1 VIRIYKKEGLKMNT
15 KKAETI
21 SQSQRRSLEQISH
34 QIEIA
39 MASDETPQG
48 VKDCLYSIIFEA
60 SNEAGLPLGDMSLVR
75 AAFPNIIE
83 NLNYD
88 YGRGVYH
95 SIHTILIH
103 NTTAFQKFFDDKLD
117 QDAEDLA
124 NLLSRAMKHP
134 QMPTKLY
141 NVLGEHLIEIPGDA
155 DSPEWI
161 LANLKKWSLENEK

>member
-1 VIRIYKKEGLKMNT
+1 MKT

-21 SQSQRRSLEQISH
+21 SPSQRRSLEQISH

-48 VKDCLYSIIFEA
+48 VKDCLYSISFEA

-103 NTTAFQKFFDDKLD
+103 NTTAFQEFYDKKLD
-117 QDAEDLA
+117 QDVEDLA
-124 NLLSRAMKHP
+124 SLLSRVMKHP

-141 NVLGEHLIEIPGDA
+141 NVLSDELTEGDVDA

-161 LANLKKWSLENEK
+161 LANLKKWSVENES

>member
-1 VIRIYKKEGLKMNT
+1 MKT
-15 KKAETI
+15 KKATTI
-21 SQSQRRSLEQISH
+21 NRNQRRSLEQISH
-34 QIEIA
+34 QIEMA

-117 QDAEDLA
+117 QDVEHLA
-124 NLLSRAMKHP
+124 DLLSSVMKHP
-134 QMPTKLY
+134 KIPPYLY
-141 NVLGEHLIEIPGDA
+141 NVLSSELIEVSADT
-155 DSPEWI
+155 DSPDWI
-161 LANLKKWSLENEK
+161 LANLKKWSVQNENAN

>member
-1 VIRIYKKEGLKMNT
+1 MKT
-15 KKAETI
+15 KTAKTI
-21 SQSQRRSLEQISH
+21 NKNQRRSLEQISH

-88 YGRGVYH
+88 YWRGVYH

-103 NTTAFQKFFDDKLD
+103 NTTAFQKFYDDKLD
-117 QDAEDLA
+117 QDVEHLA
-124 NLLSRAMKHP
+124 DLLSSVMKHP
-134 QMPTKLY
+134 KIPTKLY
-141 NVLGEHLIEIPGDA
+141 DLLGDQFTEVSGDT

-161 LANLKKWSLENEK
+161 SANLKKWSVENEK

>member
-1 VIRIYKKEGLKMNT
+1 MKT

-34 QIEIA
+34 QIEMA

-103 NTTAFQKFFDDKLD
+103 NTTAFQEFYEDKLD
-117 QDAEDLA
+117 QDVEHLA
-124 NLLSRAMKHP
+124 DLLSSVMKHP
-134 QMPTKLY
+134 KIPSYLY
-141 NVLGEHLIEIPGDA
+141 NLLRNELIEVSADT
-155 DSPEWI
+155 DSPEWV
-161 LANLKKWSLENEK
+161 LANLKKWSVENENAN

>member
-1 VIRIYKKEGLKMNT
+1 MNT
-15 KKAETI
+15 KKAKI
-21 SQSQRRSLEQISH
+21 NKSQRRSLEQISH

-39 MASDETPQG
+39 MASDETPEG

-103 NTTAFQKFFDDKLD
+103 NTNAFQKFFDDKLD
-117 QDAEDLA
+117 QDVEHLA
-124 NLLSRAMKHP
+124 DLLSSVMKHP
-134 QMPTKLY
+134 KIPTKLY
-141 NVLGEHLIEIPGDA
+141 NLLGDQFTEVSADT

-161 LANLKKWSLENEK
+161 LANLKKWSVENENAN